1 MEIRQAR
8 HFSTELEKDE
18 AEWWDAAA
26 ASLPHFSVI
35 RSPAEDR
42 QLRWRR
48 YEGKQN
54 HRSRTIE
61 LRPDEVE
68 DCEGE
73 EAEDCMTRRMMAEAH
88 LDYIYTQHHRQRP

>member
-8 HFSTELEKDE
+8 HFSTELENDE
-18 AEWWDAAA
+18 AESCDTATAAA

-42 QLRWRR
+42 QLRWRL

-61 LRPDEVE
+61 LRPD
-68 DCEGE
+68 GE
-73 EAEDCMTRRMMAEAH
+73 SLKCKRTSSLFYKTVD
-88 LDYIYTQHHRQRP
+88 D